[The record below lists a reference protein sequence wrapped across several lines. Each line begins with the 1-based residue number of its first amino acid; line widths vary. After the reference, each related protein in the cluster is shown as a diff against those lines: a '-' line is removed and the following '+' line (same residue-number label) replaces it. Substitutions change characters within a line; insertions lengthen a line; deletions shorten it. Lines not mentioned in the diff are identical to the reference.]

1 MKKIALASALV
12 FASSTAAFAAQQ
24 APMVKGGFT
33 GPSVVSHTTVKTA
46 LNAADDEAVVLTG
59 YITHSL
65 GNEEYTFKDATGEIT
80 IEIDDDEWHGLEA
93 TPETKLVIHGEADKD
108 WADNHSAV
116 DVSSVKLA
124 K

>member
-12 FASSTAAFAAQQ
+12 FASSAAFAVEQ

-33 GPSVVSHTTVKTA
+33 GPNVVSHTTAKAA

-59 YITHSL
+59 YIINSL
-65 GNEEYTFKDATGEIT
+65 GNEEYTFKDATGEII
-80 IEIDDDEWHGLEA
+80 IEIDDEEWHGLKA